1 MLYPTDFNNMI
12 DILLIILTI
21 LAVLWLAYEVDKNKG
36 KKNKSFGY
44 TISKLIANL
53 LNFITFLDTT
63 DVNNT
68 INDMEDEEKK

>member
-1 MLYPTDFNNMI
+1 MDLIF
-12 DILLIILTI
+12 ILLTI

-53 LNFITFLDTT
+53 LNFITFLDTS

-68 INDMEDEEKK
+68 INDMEDDEGKE

>member
-1 MLYPTDFNNMI
+1 MI

-36 KKNKSFGY
+36 KQNKSFGY

-68 INDMEDEEKK
+68 INDMEDDEKKE

>member
-1 MLYPTDFNNMI
+1 MMDFI
-12 DILLIILTI
+12 FILLTI

-53 LNFITFLDTT
+53 LNFITFLDTS

-68 INDMEDEEKK
+68 INDMEYDERKE

>member
-1 MLYPTDFNNMI
+1 MLDLIF
-12 DILLIILTI
+12 ILLTI
-21 LAVLWLAYEVDKNKG
+21 LAVLWLAYEVDKNKY

-53 LNFITFLDTT
+53 LNFITFLDTS

-68 INDMEDEEKK
+68 INDMKYDKRKE

>member
-1 MLYPTDFNNMI
+1 MLDLIF
-12 DILLIILTI
+12 ILLTI

-53 LNFITFLDTT
+53 LNFITFLDTS

-68 INDMEDEEKK
+68 INYMEYDERKE